1 LIGSVFHSLAVLF
14 LLRAGV
20 TGEQLQRTEDEQNTI
35 AVFSKARLGVV
46 HINAG
51 QQESTDFGTERYA
64 EGTGSGFFIDEN
76 GHVLTNYHVIG
87 SANRIEVYLPGG
99 RMAVAQVVG
108 TAPTLDLA
116 LLGVDLT
123 EADLVEPLRLG
134 ESDAV
139 VVGQKVIAVGHPL
152 ALHNTLT
159 VGVVSGV
166 QRSLPE
172 GPVELRGALFQTDAA
187 INPGSSGGPLLDSSG
202 EVIGIATALAREA
215 ENVGFGVPIG
225 MAKSVLSDLIAM
237 GHPYRPSL
245 GIEGIEITPE
255 MADLFGLPKRTGFL
269 VERVVPGS
277 LADGAG
283 IRAGTRVVLLNETA
297 YVLGGDIVMAI
308 NGEEISSASPIA
320 RILLYP
326 RPGYDLT
333 VTVFRDGQVH
343 EIVLP
348 LPPMHGR

>member
-1 LIGSVFHSLAVLF
+1 LIGPVFHALAVLF

-20 TGEQLQRTEDEQNTI
+20 TGEQSYRNEDEQNTI
-35 AVFSKARLGVV
+35 AVFSQARLGVV
-46 HINAG
+46 HIKAG
-51 QQESTDFGTERYA
+51 QQESTDFGTERYS
-64 EGTGSGFFIDEN
+64 EGNGSGFFIDEN
-76 GHVLTNYHVIG
+76 GHVLTNYHVVG

-99 RMAVAQVVG
+99 RMAVARVVG

-116 LLGVDLT
+116 LLRVDLT
-123 EADLVEPLRLG
+123 EADLVEPLRLS
-134 ESDAV
+134 ESDV

-202 EVIGIATALAREA
+202 EVVGIATALAREA

-225 MAKSVLSDLIAM
+225 LAKRAVPDLIAM

-255 MADLFGLPKRTGFL
+255 LVDLFGLPERSGFL

-277 LADGAG
+277 LADDAG
-283 IRAGTRVVLLNETA
+283 IRAGTRMVLLNETA

-326 RPGYDLT
+326 RPGTDLT
-333 VTVFRDGQVH
+333 VTVFRDGQVR